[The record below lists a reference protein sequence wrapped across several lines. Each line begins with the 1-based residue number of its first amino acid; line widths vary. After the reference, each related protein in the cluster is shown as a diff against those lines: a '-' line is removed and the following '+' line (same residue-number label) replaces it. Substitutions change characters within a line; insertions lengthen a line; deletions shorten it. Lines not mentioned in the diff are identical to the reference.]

1 MKFQGCDSINS
12 KENIHPGYRNG
23 SQIVNRQCVNKT
35 SRNYGADTNLSFVN
49 TYEIPRLS
57 LNQFN
62 RKYPRRLQKS
72 KCKQQLFL
80 AVAGNSFPDSKV

>member
-1 MKFQGCDSINS
+1 MKFRGCDSINS

-23 SQIVNRQCVNKT
+23 SRIVNRQCVNKT
-35 SRNYGADTNLSFVN
+35 SRNYGANTNLSFVI

-57 LNQFN
+57 LSQFN

-72 KCKQQLFL
+72 KSVNNNYLR
-80 AVAGNSFPDSKV
+80 